1 MVKKLQQFF
10 TYKINTQRL
19 KNGNYNIKLDINQ
32 ARRNGE
38 LISIGDSQ
46 MLQSLRQLKNTD
58 NNNQERI
65 NNLLQEK
72 NKLKNKRNTK
82 ENSYRLYEVEKELD
96 SILFVPEIVA
106 ITVNS
111 EKQYKYINE
120 NKFFI
125 NNIPYVRLLCSA
137 GNARRNTA
145 IFIDENYAN
154 NLKKILNNDRNIDIE
169 LSPAKFNAYFSLASS
184 ATLVVSN
191 PYFCVVKDCEIVRKE
206 KVEFVE
212 EVDDADDK
220 VYECEKDI
228 AFNLFDGQGL
238 ISPRKAKEWAEELGL
253 DYIPSVFIIRS
264 NFIKGMVCVFD
275 FLKFAE
281 ENDKRYITDVWGN
294 SVDIRNMDIVL
305 TQSQFKLWNAFNN
318 IEHYI
323 TNCKRNN
330 LGWGIS
336 RYSHKN
342 ENNHTF
348 LNYQF
353 LQVLNLDKSNIEGLC
368 KKTLDY
374 FQNTISNN
382 KDFTLL
388 YLLGKNTASGFDKDI
403 IKKTNDVCTKA
414 IIYNNAL
421 IDDSYIK
428 NHIIHSLNKK
438 IRESYIGNI
447 LVDGFYTT
455 MVADPYALCE
465 YIFGMEVKGLLQ
477 RDQHYNKYWLNR
489 NKTKIAGMRAPLT
502 YRSEVDILSLVDNNA
517 TKKWYQYLSTCCI
530 FNVHGC
536 DDMILGGSDKDGDL
550 ICLTDQP
557 EIINNTYNELFI
569 YYETNKV
576 GKEIIIE
583 SDLYKWDIK
592 GFNTRVGFLTNL
604 STTMY
609 SMLPLFDEN
618 SNEYKEILRRLKQC
632 RKEQG
637 AIIDSTK
644 GLIIR
649 PIPKHWTKWE
659 RICSDDSQN
668 EYERK
673 KFNNKIIVEKR
684 PYFMRHL
691 YSNYNKKYKKF
702 IDNYNNYC
710 IATFGY
716 ELNILLNKTTL
727 LSAKEEKTRNNY
739 YKYQPLLDTDCVMNN
754 ICHYMEDK
762 IQEIK
767 IENYVTVDKKLINIL
782 KDTSI
787 ETDKEKLQQLYTL
800 YKKYKS
806 EKRNFARLTDDYGE
820 ERFKSLEQYNKY
832 IKQESLKISDNLSE
846 LANMAIII
854 CYEIHPKDNKS
865 FAWTVYGNEIL
876 ANIYQ
881 NRQEKIIVPFLDN
894 TDGDIEYLGN
904 YYKNYEIEIDE
915 DMIYDI

>member
-1 MVKKLQQFF
+1 LVKLQQYLV
-10 TYKINTQRL
+10 YKLNTQRL
-19 KNGNYNIKLDINQ
+19 RNGNYNIKLDLNQ
-32 ARRNGE
+32 ARKNGE

-46 MLQSLRQLKNTD
+46 MLRSLRWIKNIENSQD
-58 NNNQERI
+58 KI
-65 NNLLQEK
+65 NDLLQEK
-72 NKLKNKRNTK
+72 KRLKNKRNCSK
-82 ENSYRLYEVEKELD
+82 ENSSNLYEIEKEID
-96 SILFVPEIVA
+96 NILFVPEIIAV
-106 ITVNS
+106 TVSNN
-111 EKQYKYINE
+111 KQYKYINE
-120 NKFFI
+120 NKFFV

-145 IFIDENYAN
+145 IFIDENYEKE
-154 NLKKILNNDRNIDIE
+154 LKRILNNDRNTDIE

-184 ATLVVSN
+184 ATLFVSI
-191 PYFCVVKDCEIVRKE
+191 PYFCVVPDKEIIRKE

-212 EVDDADDK
+212 EIDNADDK
-220 VYECEKDI
+220 IYECEKDI
-228 AFNLFDGQGL
+228 TFNLFDGQGL
-238 ISPRKAKEWAEELGL
+238 ISPRKAKEWADELDL
-253 DYIPSVFIIRS
+253 DYIPSIFIIRS

-275 FLKFAE
+275 FHKFAE
-281 ENDKRYITDVWGN
+281 ENNKRYVTDVWGN
-294 SVDIRNMDIVL
+294 KIDIRNIDIVL

-323 TNCKRNN
+323 TNCKKNN
-330 LGWGIS
+330 LGWGVS

-353 LQVLNLDKSNIEGLC
+353 LQVLNLDKNNIEELC
-368 KKTLDY
+368 KKTLEY

-388 YLLGKNTASGFDKDI
+388 YLLGKNIINGYDKDI
-403 IKKTNDVCTKA
+403 IKKTNDICTKA
-414 IIYNNAL
+414 IIYNNYL
-421 IDDSYIK
+421 IDDPYIK
-428 NHIIHSLNKK
+428 NHIVHSLNKK

-465 YIFGMEVKGLLQ
+465 YIFSMEVKGLL
-477 RDQHYNKYWLNR
+477 RRNQHYNKYWLDR
-489 NKTKIAGMRAPLT
+489 NKTKIAGMRAPLVWD
-502 YRSEVDILSLVDNNA
+502 SEVNILNLINNDI
-517 TKKWYQYLSTCCI
+517 TKEWYQYLDTCCI
-530 FNVHGC
+530 FNIHGC

-550 ICLTDQP
+550 ICLTDQR
-557 EIINNTYNELFI
+557 EIINNACGGLPI
-569 YYETNKV
+569 YYETKKIP
-576 GKEIIIE
+576 KEIINE
-583 SDLYKWDIK
+583 SKLYLFDLNA
-592 GFNTRVGFLTNL
+592 FNSPVGFLTNI
-604 STTMY
+604 STTMKA
-609 SMLPLFDEN
+609 MLLLFDKA
-618 SNEYKEILRRLKQC
+618 SKEHQELIRRLKQC

-659 RICSDDSQN
+659 RIYSDDSPN

-684 PYFMRHL
+684 PYFMRYL

-716 ELNILLNKTTL
+716 ELQELLNKTTL
-727 LSAKEEKTRNNY
+727 LSVKEEKTKNNY
-739 YKYQPLLDTDCVMNN
+739 YKYQPLLDTDCVINN
-754 ICHYMEDK
+754 ICHYMENK

-767 IENYVTVDKKLINIL
+767 IENCLSIDKKLTNIL
-782 KDTSI
+782 KDSSI
-787 ETDKEKLQQLYTL
+787 EINKNKLQKLYAL

-806 EKRNFARLTDDYGE
+806 EKRNFSIITDDYGE
-820 ERFKSLEQYNKY
+820 EKFKSLEQYNKY

-846 LANMAIII
+846 LANMAVTI
-854 CYEIHPKDNKS
+854 CYEIHPKDTKA
-865 FAWTVYGNEIL
+865 FCWQVFGTEIL
-876 ANIYQ
+876 FNIYQ
-881 NRQEKIIVPFLDN
+881 NRQEHIFVPFLDN
-894 TDGDIEYLGN
+894 TNGNIEYLGN

-915 DMIYDI
+915 DIIYDI